1 MTQYSL
7 NNKGVIIFFYVLVI
21 FLGITAIQKIA
32 KEEFPEFPKWQAVI
46 ITRMPGASPLKMEEL
61 VTSKIEEKLLEVGDL
76 KEVTSVS
83 QTGVSY
89 VFPVIAEH
97 IEQTKEIWDKVRE
110 KINDLRGTLPPGCS
124 QPWLNN
130 DLGAVKSF
138 VIAITGE
145 GFSNKELVDI
155 ADDLKK
161 DFNQL
166 QYVVRVDVI
175 GEINERIDIEFSQ
188 AKISELGVSP
198 EMIASTL
205 VQQNLLAPGGDIR
218 IGPQSI
224 RLEPT
229 GEFQSLD
236 DIKKTVISIPG
247 HSHIFFLKDIAD
259 ITRTY
264 ENPPKMQMRYM
275 GKDAVGIVVEME
287 TGGQILELGESVK
300 SLIKRR
306 QDEMYIG
313 IDLHMVNYQPKW
325 VLKNIK
331 QFINNL
337 WQAVLIVLIIMFIL
351 LGWREALI
359 ISVLIPVSFL
369 ITIIVLDA
377 ISIPIHQISLV
388 SLIIALGMLV
398 DNGIVM
404 TESISAYIRQGFDR
418 IDAAVRSAKELSIPL
433 LTATGTT
440 VAAFLPIALA
450 KSGVGI
456 FCRTITFGVGIV
468 LLSSFFVSM
477 TLVPILC
484 TILLKPDNTPVSKD
498 KSPSFFGRNYNWL
511 MHKCLKYKYVTLS
524 TGIILLILVMTLV
537 APRVRKLFFPPSDRA
552 QFLIDFYLPE
562 GTDYRETRDQAL
574 IVETYLLENYPNEI
588 RNTAL
593 YIGEQGPRFQ
603 SGVSGEQRTANYA
616 QFVVNNHTFSQTQ
629 KMVDALS
636 DYFRNH
642 FTDAIG
648 IVKYLESGPPVGA
661 PIQVRVY
668 GKDFKKLYAY
678 ANQIKNV
685 CESIEGLRDVRDN
698 WGLKIP
704 KLSISI
710 NQDQARRVGVSTA
723 SIAQAFQ
730 RALTGE
736 AVTYYREGDTSI
748 PIIGRLK
755 EQERNTIDRIQDIN
769 LMTAHGTTV
778 PMAQVANLQ
787 MRWEAGK
794 IRHRDL
800 RRTITIQGYN
810 AEGYNAQFLLN
821 KIQEKLV
828 DIQFE
833 SGYGITYGGEKEGT
847 EIAQK
852 SINEQIPISLAV
864 LVMILVAQFS
874 NVRKM
879 TIILMTIP
887 LAFIGVFTGLWL
899 TDMAMGFMAFLGVI
913 SLAGIVVNNAILLI
927 EQIDAERLNGTPPIN
942 AIIYSGQRRAF
953 PIILTTLTTLSGLMP
968 LSLSGDFWGPM
979 AVTIMSGLLVSTILT
994 LVMIPSLYAILFKV
1008 KYER

>member
-7 NNKGVIIFFYVLVI
+7 KNKGVILFFYILVI
-21 FLGITAIQKIA
+21 FLGLTAIQKIA

-46 ITRMPGASPLKMEEL
+46 ITRMEGASPLKMEEL
-61 VTSKIEEKLLEVGDL
+61 VTNKIEEKLLEVGDL
-76 KEVTSVS
+76 KEVNSVS

-97 IEQTKEIWDKVRE
+97 IEHTKNIWDKVRE
-110 KINDLRGTLPPGCS
+110 KLNDLKGTLPMGCS

-145 GFSNKELVDI
+145 GFSNKELIDI

-161 DFNQL
+161 DLNHL
-166 QYVVRVDVI
+166 TYVVRVDVI
-175 GEINERIDIEFSQ
+175 GEVKERIDIEFSQ
-188 AKISELGVSP
+188 AKLNELGISP
-198 EMIASTL
+198 EMIGAIL
-205 VQQNLLAPGGDIR
+205 VQQNILAPGGDIKV
-218 IGPQSI
+218 GPQSI

-229 GEFQSLD
+229 GEYQSLD
-236 DIKKTVISIPG
+236 DIRKTVITIPG
-247 HSHIFFLKDIAD
+247 HSHIFFLDDVAKIS
-259 ITRTY
+259 RTY
-264 ENPPKMQMRYM
+264 EDPAQMQMRYM
-275 GKDAVGIVVEME
+275 GKDAVGVVVEME
-287 TGGQILELGESVK
+287 TGGQILELGESVN
-300 SLIKRR
+300 SLLKRK
-306 QDEMYIG
+306 QNEMYIG
-313 IDLHMVNYQPKW
+313 VDLHMVNYQPKW
-325 VLKNIK
+325 VLKNIR
-331 QFINNL
+331 QFVNNL
-337 WQAVLIVLIIMFIL
+337 WQAVLIVLIIMFLL

-369 ITIIVLDA
+369 ITIIILDA
-377 ISIPIHQISLV
+377 INIPIHQISLV

-404 TESISAYIRQGFDR
+404 TESISAYIRQGINR
-418 IDAAVRSAKELSIPL
+418 MESATRSAKELSIPL

-484 TILLKPDNTPVSKD
+484 TMLLKPGKKKDITD
-498 KSPSFFGRNYNWL
+498 KSHFSFARSYDWV
-511 MHKCLKYKYVTLS
+511 MHRCLKYKYVTLG
-524 TGIILLILVMTLV
+524 TGVILLILVMTLV

-562 GTDYRETRDQAL
+562 GTDYRETKEQA
-574 IVETYLLENYPNEI
+574 IRVETYLLKNYPDEI
-588 RNTAL
+588 RKTAL

-603 SGVSGEQRTANYA
+603 SGVRGEQRTANYA
-616 QFVVNNHTFSQTQ
+616 QFVVNNHRFTQTQ
-629 KMVDALS
+629 KMVEELS
-636 DYFRNH
+636 EYFRNH

-661 PIQVRVY
+661 PIQVRIY

-678 ANQIKNV
+678 ADQIQDIF
-685 CESIEGLRDVRDN
+685 ESIDGLRDVRDN

-723 SIAQAFQ
+723 SIALAFQ

-736 AVTYYREGDTSI
+736 AITFFREKDTSI

-755 EQERNTIDRIQDIN
+755 EQERNTIDRIQDIQ

-778 PMAQVANLQ
+778 PLAQVANLQ
-787 MRWEAGK
+787 LKWEAGK

-800 RRTITIQGYN
+800 RRTITVQGYN
-810 AEGYNAQFLLN
+810 VEGYNIEALLTQ
-821 KIQEKLV
+821 IQEKLS
-828 DIQFE
+828 DIHFE
-833 SGYGITYGGEKEGT
+833 SGYGITYGGESEGA
-847 EIAQK
+847 EIAQN
-852 SINEQIPISLAV
+852 SINEQIPISLAI

-927 EQIDAERLNGTPPIN
+927 EQIDVELINGTPPID
-942 AIIYSGQRRAF
+942 AIIFSGQRRAF

-968 LSLSGDFWGPM
+968 LSMSGEFWGPM

-994 LVMIPSLYAILFKV
+994 LVIIPSLYAILFRI
-1008 KYER
+1008 KYG

>member
-7 NNKGVIIFFYVLVI
+7 KNKGVILFFYILII

-46 ITRMPGASPLKMEEL
+46 ITRMEGASPLKMEEL
-61 VTSKIEEKLLEVGDL
+61 VTNKIEEKLLEIGDL

-97 IEQTKEIWDKVRE
+97 VEHTKDIWDKVRE
-110 KINDLRGTLPPGCS
+110 KINDLRGHLPMNCTL
-124 QPWLNN
+124 PWLNN

-161 DFNQL
+161 DLNQL

-175 GEINERIDIEFSQ
+175 GEVQERIHIEFSQ
-188 AKISELGVSP
+188 AKLNEMGISP
-198 EMIASTL
+198 EMIGATL
-205 VQQNLLAPGGDIR
+205 VHQNILAPGGDLR
-218 IGPQSI
+218 VGPQSI

-229 GEFQSLD
+229 GEFQSLEE
-236 DIKKTVISIPG
+236 IRKTVITLPG
-247 HSHIFFLKDIAD
+247 HSHIFFLGDVAEIS
-259 ITRTY
+259 RTY
-264 ENPPKMQMRYM
+264 EDPPQMQMRYM
-275 GKDAVGIVVEME
+275 GKDAVGVIVEME
-287 TGGQILELGESVK
+287 TGGQILELGKSVNE
-300 SLIKRR
+300 LLQRH
-306 QDEMYIG
+306 QNEMFVG
-313 IDLHMVNYQPKW
+313 VDFHMVNYQPKW
-325 VLKNIK
+325 VLRNIK
-331 QFINNL
+331 QFVNNL
-337 WQAVLIVLIIMFIL
+337 WQAVLIVLIIMFVF
-351 LGWREALI
+351 LGWRESLI
-359 ISVLIPVSFL
+359 ISVLIHISFL
-369 ITIIVLDA
+369 ITMIVLDT
-377 ISIPIHQISLV
+377 INIPIHQISLV

-404 TESISAYIRQGFDR
+404 TESISSYIRQGMNR
-418 IDAAVRSAKELSIPL
+418 MDAAINSAKELSIPL

-450 KSGVGI
+450 KSAVGI

-468 LLSSFFVSM
+468 LLSSFLVSM

-484 TILLKPDNTPVSKD
+484 TMLLKPGEKNKSKNQ
-498 KSPSFFGRNYNWL
+498 SPSFFARYYDWI
-511 MHKCLKYKYVTLS
+511 MHRCLKYKYVTLG
-524 TGIILLILVMTLV
+524 TGVILLVLVMTLV

-562 GTDYRETRDQAL
+562 GADYRETKAQAL
-574 IVETYLLENYPNEI
+574 KVETYMLNKYPNEI
-588 RNTAL
+588 RNMAL

-603 SGVSGEQRTANYA
+603 GGVRGEQRTANYA
-616 QFVVNNHTFSQTQ
+616 QFAVNNHSFSQTQ
-629 KMVDALS
+629 QLVEELS
-636 DYFRNH
+636 AYFRNNY
-642 FTDAIG
+642 TDAIG
-648 IVKYLESGPPVGA
+648 VVKYLESGPPVGA
-661 PIQVRVY
+661 PIQIRVY

-678 ANQIKNV
+678 ARQIQDIF
-685 CESIEGLRDVRDN
+685 ESIDGIRDVRDD

-710 NQDQARRVGVSTA
+710 NQEQARRVGVSTA
-723 SIAQAFQ
+723 SIAHTFQ

-736 AVTYYREGDTSI
+736 VVTFFREGDTSI

-755 EQERNTIDRIQDIN
+755 EQERNSIDHIQDIN
-769 LMTAHGTTV
+769 LMTAHGTSV
-778 PMAQVANLQ
+778 PIAQVANLQ
-787 MRWEAGK
+787 LKWEAGK

-810 AEGYNAQFLLN
+810 AEGYNVDALLKQIQD
-821 KIQEKLV
+821 KIGS
-828 DIQFE
+828 IQFE
-833 SGYGITYGGEKEGT
+833 TGYGITFGGESEGIKT
-847 EIAQK
+847 AQN
-852 SINEQIPISLAV
+852 SINEQIPISLAI

-899 TDMAMGFMAFLGVI
+899 TNMAMGFMAFLGVI

-927 EQIDAERLNGTPPIN
+927 EQIDVELASGTSPIQ
-942 AIIYSGQRRAF
+942 AIIYSGQRRSF

-968 LSLSGDFWGPM
+968 LSISGEFWGPM

-994 LVMIPSLYAILFKV
+994 LVIIPSLYAILFRV
-1008 KYER
+1008 KYQ

>member
-1 MTQYSL
+1 MTHYSL
-7 NNKGVIIFFYVLVI
+7 KNKGVILFFYILVI
-21 FLGITAIQKIA
+21 FLGATAIQEIA

-46 ITRMPGASPLKMEEL
+46 ITHMPGASPLKVEEL
-61 VTSKIEEKLLEVGDL
+61 VTTKIEEKLLEVGDL
-76 KEVTSVS
+76 KNVRSVS
-83 QTGVSY
+83 QTGISY
-89 VFPVIAEH
+89 VFPEIAEH
-97 IEQTKEIWDKVRE
+97 IEETKNIWDKVRE
-110 KINDLRGTLPPGCS
+110 KLNDLSGTMPAGCS
-124 QPWLNN
+124 KPWLNN
-130 DLGAVKSF
+130 DLGSVKSF

-161 DFNQL
+161 DLNQL
-166 QYVVRVDVI
+166 EYVVRVDVV
-175 GEINERIDIEFSQ
+175 GEVNERIHLEFSQ
-188 AKISELGVSP
+188 AKLTELGISAD
-198 EMIASTL
+198 MIAATL
-205 VQQNLLAPGGDIR
+205 IQQNILAPGGDIQV
-218 IGPQSI
+218 GPQSI

-229 GEFQSLD
+229 GEFNSLD
-236 DIKKTVISIPG
+236 DIRNTVITLPG
-247 HSHIFFLKDIAD
+247 HSHIFFLAD
-259 ITRTY
+259 VAKISRTY
-264 ENPPKMQMRYM
+264 DDPAKMQMRYM
-275 GKDAVGIVVEME
+275 GQDAVGVVVEME
-287 TGGQILELGESVK
+287 VGGQILELGKSVN
-300 SLIKRR
+300 SLLNRK
-306 QDEMYIG
+306 QDEMFIG
-313 IDLHMVNYQPKW
+313 VDLHMLNYQPKW
-325 VLKNIK
+325 VINNIK
-331 QFINNL
+331 QFVNNL
-337 WQAVLIVLIIMFIL
+337 WQAVLIVLIIMFLL

-359 ISVLIPVSFL
+359 ISVLIPISFL
-369 ITIIVLDA
+369 ITIIVLET

-404 TESISAYIRQGFDR
+404 TESISAYIRQGMDR
-418 IDAAVRSAKELSIPL
+418 MDAAIRSAKELSIPL

-484 TILLKPDNTPVSKD
+484 TMVLKPGEKKD
-498 KSPSFFGRNYNWL
+498 RSNQSPSFFSRSYSWG
-511 MHKCLKYKYVTLS
+511 MHRCLKYKYVTLG
-524 TGIILLILVMTLV
+524 TGIVLLILVMTIV
-537 APRVRKLFFPPSDRA
+537 APRVRKLFFPPSDRS

-574 IVETYLLENYPNEI
+574 IVEKYLLENYPNEI

-603 SGVSGEQRTANYA
+603 SGVTGEQRTANYA
-616 QFVVNNHTFSQTQ
+616 QFVVNNYSFKQTQ
-629 KMVDALS
+629 QMVDELS
-636 DYFRNH
+636 EYFNNN

-648 IVKYLESGPPVGA
+648 IVRYLESGPPVGA
-661 PIQVRVY
+661 PIQVRIH
-668 GKDFKKLYAY
+668 GKEFKKLYAY
-678 ANQIKNV
+678 ASQVQDI
-685 CESIEGLRDVRDN
+685 CESIEGLRDIRDD

-710 NQDQARRVGVSTA
+710 NQDQARRVGVSSS
-723 SIAQAFQ
+723 SIAQSFQ

-736 AVTYYREGDTSI
+736 AMTYFREGDTSI

-755 EQERNTIDRIQDIN
+755 EQERNTIDRIQDIH
-769 LMTAHGTTV
+769 LLTAHGKSI
-778 PMAQVANLQ
+778 PIAQVANLQ
-787 MRWEAGK
+787 LKWEAGK

-800 RRTITIQGYN
+800 RRTITIQAYN
-810 AEGYNAQFLLN
+810 TEGYNIDALLT
-821 KIQEKLV
+821 KIQEKIA
-828 DIQFE
+828 DIEFE
-833 SGYGITYGGEKEGT
+833 SGYGISYGGEKEGT

-852 SINEQIPISLAV
+852 SINEQIPISMAV

-879 TIILMTIP
+879 AIILMTIP

-927 EQIDAERLNGTPPIN
+927 EQIDVELNNDTPPIE
-942 AIIYSGQRRAF
+942 AIILSGQRRAF

-968 LSLSGDFWGPM
+968 LSMSGAFWGPM

-994 LVMIPSLYAILFKV
+994 LVMIPSLYAILFRV
-1008 KYER
+1008 KYE

>member
-1 MTQYSL
+1 MTKYSL
-7 NNKGVIIFFYVLVI
+7 NNKGVILFFYILVI
-21 FLGITAIQKIA
+21 FLGFTAIQKIA

-61 VTSKIEEKLLEVGDL
+61 VTNKIEEKLLEVGDL
-76 KEVTSVS
+76 KEVSSVS

-97 IEQTKEIWDKVRE
+97 IEHTKNIWDKVRE
-110 KINDLRGTLPPGCS
+110 KLNDLRGTLPTGCS

-161 DFNQL
+161 DLNQL

-175 GEINERIDIEFSQ
+175 GEIHERIDIEFSQ
-188 AKISELGVSP
+188 AKLSELGISP

-205 VQQNLLAPGGDIR
+205 IQQNILAPGGDIKV
-218 IGPQSI
+218 GPQSI

-229 GEFQSLD
+229 GEYQSLD
-236 DIKKTVISIPG
+236 DIKKTVITMPG
-247 HSHIFFLKDIAD
+247 HSHIFFLKDVATIS
-259 ITRTY
+259 RTY
-264 ENPPKMQMRYM
+264 ENPAKMQMRYM
-275 GKDAVGIVVEME
+275 GQDAVGVVVEME
-287 TGGQILELGESVK
+287 TGGQILELGDLVS
-300 SLIKRR
+300 SLLK
-306 QDEMYIG
+306 QKQEEMYIG
-313 IDLHMVNYQPKW
+313 VDLHMVNYQPKW

-331 QFINNL
+331 QFVNNL
-337 WQAVLIVLIIMFIL
+337 WQAVLIVLVIMFLL

-359 ISVLIPVSFL
+359 ISVLIPISFL
-369 ITIIVLDA
+369 ITIIVLEA
-377 ISIPIHQISLV
+377 INIPIHQISLV

-404 TESISAYIRQGFDR
+404 TESISAYIRQGMDR
-418 IDAAVRSAKELSIPL
+418 MDAAIHSAKELSVPL

-484 TILLKPDNTPVSKD
+484 TMLLKPSNKNGNTDNE
-498 KSPSFFGRNYNWL
+498 PSFFSRSYNWL
-511 MHKCLKYKYVTLS
+511 MHRCLNYKYITLG
-524 TGIILLILVMTLV
+524 TGVILLILVMTLV

-574 IVETYLLENYPNEI
+574 IVEKYLLKNYPNEI

-616 QFVVNNHTFSQTQ
+616 QFVVNNYAFEQTQ
-629 KMVDALS
+629 KMVDELS
-636 DYFRNH
+636 AYFRNN

-661 PIQVRVY
+661 PIQVRIY

-678 ANQIKNV
+678 ANQIQDI
-685 CESIEGLRDVRDN
+685 CESIDGLRDIRDN

-704 KLSISI
+704 KFSISI

-736 AVTYYREGDTSI
+736 AVTFYREGDTSI

-755 EQERNTIDRIQDIN
+755 EQERNTIERIQDIT
-769 LMTAHGTTV
+769 LMTAHGITV

-787 MRWEAGK
+787 LKWEAGK

-800 RRTITIQGYN
+800 RRTITVQGYN
-810 AEGYNAQFLLN
+810 AEGYNAEALLK
-821 KIQEKLV
+821 KIQEKLA
-828 DIQFE
+828 IINFE
-833 SGYGITYGGEKEGT
+833 SGYGISYGGEKEGT
-847 EIAQK
+847 ETAQK
-852 SINEQIPISLAV
+852 SINAQIPISLAV

-927 EQIDAERLNGTPPIN
+927 EQIDAELISGTPPIN
-942 AIIYSGQRRAF
+942 AIIFSGQRRAF

-968 LSLSGDFWGPM
+968 LSISGAFWGPM

-1008 KYER
+1008 R

>member
-1 MTQYSL
+1 MTHYSL
-7 NNKGVIIFFYVLVI
+7 KNKGVILFFYTLII
-21 FLGITAIQKIA
+21 FLGVTAIQNIA

-46 ITRMPGASPLKMEEL
+46 ITHMPGASPLKMEEL
-61 VTSKIEEKLLEVGDL
+61 VTNKIEEKLLEIGDL
-76 KEVTSVS
+76 KEIKSVS

-97 IEQTKEIWDKVRE
+97 IEETKNIWDKVRE
-110 KINDLRGTLPPGCS
+110 KINDLRGKLPTGCS

-138 VIAITGE
+138 VIAVTGE
-145 GFSNKELVDI
+145 GFSNKELVEI

-166 QYVVRVDVI
+166 EYVVRVDVI
-175 GEINERIDIEFSQ
+175 GEVNERIDIEFSQ
-188 AKISELGVSP
+188 AKLNEMGISP
-198 EMIASTL
+198 AMIGATL
-205 VQQNLLAPGGDIR
+205 VQQNILAPGGDIR
-218 IGPQSI
+218 VGPQSI

-229 GEFQSLD
+229 GEFETLD
-236 DIKKTVISIPG
+236 DIRKTVITIPG
-247 HSHIFFLKDIAD
+247 HSHIFFLNDVAEIS
-259 ITRTY
+259 RTY
-264 ENPPKMQMRYM
+264 EDPAQMQMRYM
-275 GKDAVGIVVEME
+275 GQDAVGIVVEME
-287 TGGQILELGESVK
+287 TGGQILELGKSVN
-300 SLIKRR
+300 SLLKRK
-306 QDEMYIG
+306 QNEMFVG
-313 IDLHMVNYQPKW
+313 VDLHMVNYQPKW
-325 VLKNIK
+325 VLRNIK
-331 QFINNL
+331 QFVNNL
-337 WQAVLIVLIIMFIL
+337 WQAVLIVLVIMFLL

-377 ISIPIHQISLV
+377 INIPVHQISLV

-404 TESISAYIRQGFDR
+404 TESISSYIRQGLDR
-418 IDAAVRSAKELSIPL
+418 MDAAIRSAKELSIPL

-484 TILLKPDNTPVSKD
+484 TMLLKPGLKKENTKQ
-498 KSPSFFGRNYNWL
+498 SPSFFSRNYSRG
-511 MHKCLKYKYVTLS
+511 MHKCLTYKYITLG
-524 TGIILLILVMTLV
+524 TCIILFILVMAII

-562 GTDYRETRDQAL
+562 GADYRETREQSL
-574 IVETYLLENYPNEI
+574 IVETYLLQNYPDEI
-588 RNTAL
+588 RNMAI

-616 QFVVNNHTFSQTQ
+616 QFAINNHSFQQTQ

-636 DYFRNH
+636 DYFRNN

-661 PIQVRVY
+661 PIQIRVY
-668 GKDFKKLYAY
+668 GKEFKKLYTY
-678 ANQIKNV
+678 ANQIQTI
-685 CESIEGLRDVRDN
+685 CESIDGLRDVRDD

-736 AVTYYREGDTSI
+736 AITFFREGDTSI

-755 EQERNTIDRIQDIN
+755 EQERNTIDRVQDIN
-769 LMTAHGTTV
+769 LMTARGTTV

-787 MRWEAGK
+787 LKWEAGK

-800 RRTITIQGYN
+800 HRTITIQGYN
-810 AEGYNAQFLLN
+810 AEGYNVEALLK
-821 KIQEKLV
+821 KIQGKLS

-833 SGYGITYGGEKEGT
+833 SGYGITYGGESEGAET
-847 EIAQK
+847 AQK
-852 SINEQIPISLAV
+852 SINAQIPISLAA

-879 TIILMTIP
+879 MIILMTIP

-927 EQIDAERLNGTPPIN
+927 EQIDVELKNGTPKID
-942 AIIYSGQRRAF
+942 AIIFSGQRRAF

-968 LSLSGDFWGPM
+968 LSMSGEFWGPM

-994 LVMIPSLYAILFKV
+994 LVIIPTLYAILFDNG
-1008 KYER
+1008 